1 MSKLLFS
8 SPLPLAPSKRS
19 GFTLIEMLV
28 VIAIIAILVSI
39 LVPFV
44 SKSLEKATRT
54 KCLSKLRQ
62 ISIATVAWASEH
74 EGRLPEV
81 ARPVGDFP
89 HAFGD
94 YDEIFLDILGP
105 REIAMFCPGKLSKA
119 RNPSTNNYDIKFTTY
134 QYFNMDANY
143 KGTYATDKPYMAL
156 MSTYPTEAALWGC
169 LTLSKPDG
177 FVLAHNE
184 PGVYEPVSGMNAV
197 YLDGHGRWVMPTD
210 LENFFS
216 IMGSDYYWPIP
227 GR

>member
-1 MSKLLFS
+1 MRIHSLSTFPP
-8 SPLPLAPSKRS
+8 SPRIKRE

-28 VIAIIAILVSI
+28 VVAIIAILVSI
-39 LVPFV
+39 LFPFV
-44 SKSLEKATRT
+44 AKSLEKATRT
-54 KCLSKLRQ
+54 KCLNKLRQ
-62 ISIATVAWASEH
+62 ISVATVSWATEH

-105 REIAMFCPGKLSKA
+105 REIAMFCPGNLRKV
-119 RNPSTNNYDIKFTTY
+119 RNPETSSYDTKYTTY
-134 QYFNMDANY
+134 QYFNLDSPF

-156 MSTYPTEAALWGC
+156 MDTYPSEAAIWGC
-169 LTLSKPDG
+169 LTLARSDG
-177 FVLAHNE
+177 SSLAHNE
-184 PGVYEPVSGMNAV
+184 PGVMEPISGMNAV
-197 YLDGHGRWVMPTD
+197 YLDGHGRWVLPKD

-216 IMGSDYYWPIP
+216 IASADYYWPIP